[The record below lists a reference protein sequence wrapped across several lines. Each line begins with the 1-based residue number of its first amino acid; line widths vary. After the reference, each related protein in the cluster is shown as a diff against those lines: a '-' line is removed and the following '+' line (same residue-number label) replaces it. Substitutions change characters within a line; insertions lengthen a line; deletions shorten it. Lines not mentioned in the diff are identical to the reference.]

1 MKKIS
6 KKELK
11 ELNDYVKA
19 ISEAQTT
26 VGALEM
32 QKQKAV
38 REAEMLI
45 DGLKAVR
52 KALEEKHGDIT
63 VNLTT
68 GEITEAEDA
77 DNPQD

>member
-19 ISEAQTT
+19 INEAQATI
-26 VGALEM
+26 GALEM

-45 DGLKAVR
+45 ERLKSVR

-68 GEITEAEDA
+68 GEITDA
-77 DNPQD
+77 DNQKD

>member
-1 MKKIS
+1 
-6 KKELK
+6 
-11 ELNDYVKA
+11 
-19 ISEAQTT
+19 
-26 VGALEM
+26 M

-68 GEITEAEDA
+68 GEITDA

>member
-19 ISEAQTT
+19 INEAQTT
-26 VGALEM
+26 IGALEM

-45 DGLKAVR
+45 ERLKSVR

-68 GEITEAEDA
+68 GEITDA
-77 DNPQD
+77 DNQED

>member
-6 KKELK
+6 KKELE

-19 ISEAQTT
+19 INEAQTT

-45 DGLKAVR
+45 DGLKSVR

-68 GEITEAEDA
+68 GEITDA
-77 DNPQD
+77 DNQED